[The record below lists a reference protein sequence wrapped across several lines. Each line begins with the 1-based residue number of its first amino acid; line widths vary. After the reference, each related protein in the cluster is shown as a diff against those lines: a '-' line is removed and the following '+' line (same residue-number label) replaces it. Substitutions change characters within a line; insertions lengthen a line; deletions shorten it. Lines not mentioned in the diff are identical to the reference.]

1 MAALTSRGLL
11 ILLLFALRSQDTLRA
26 NVPVNPFQLLLV
38 FLRLV
43 LCDGRGHL
51 IDHLLDYPSHMK
63 LYSYKLQRQ
72 VGMLCNMLKVM
83 REIIRFFQGA
93 FRNFDKEVNSE
104 RKII

>member
-1 MAALTSRGLL
+1 MLMFQS
-11 ILLLFALRSQDTLRA
+11 ILFDYFLLF
-26 NVPVNPFQLLLV
+26 P
-38 FLRLV
+38 RLV

-72 VGMLCNMLKVM
+72 VGMLCIMLKVM

-93 FRNFDKEVNSE
+93 FHTFDKEVNSE